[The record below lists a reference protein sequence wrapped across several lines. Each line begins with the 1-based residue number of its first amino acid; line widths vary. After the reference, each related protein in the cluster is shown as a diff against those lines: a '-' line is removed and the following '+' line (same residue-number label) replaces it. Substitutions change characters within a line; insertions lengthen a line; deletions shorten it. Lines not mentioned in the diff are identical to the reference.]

1 MKSINLFC
9 EISLGSN
16 LGVQKTQYV
25 LPIKLK
31 KKKNDYLN
39 YELNHLKVII
49 YLIHIWIIR
58 LNNVQPLTL
67 VTIMSLLI

>member
-9 EISLGSN
+9 EILLGSN

-31 KKKNDYLN
+31 KKNDYLN
-39 YELNHLKVII
+39 SELNHLKVII